1 MLCNKLS
8 HNHSIY
14 QVSVKKNYEY
24 LHVKL
29 WGDLWDILV
38 REKVNVHKGV

>member
-1 MLCNKLS
+1 MQQTFTQPQY
-8 HNHSIY
+8 IY
-14 QVSVKKNYEY
+14 QVSIKKNYEY

-38 REKVNVHKGV
+38 REKDNVHKGV